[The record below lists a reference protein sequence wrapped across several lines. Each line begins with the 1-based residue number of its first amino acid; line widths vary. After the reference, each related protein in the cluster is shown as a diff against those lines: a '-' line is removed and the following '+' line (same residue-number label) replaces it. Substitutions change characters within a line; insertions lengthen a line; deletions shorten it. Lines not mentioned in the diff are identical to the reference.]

1 MLFLSV
7 AVKRFK
13 YSSAMIV
20 SMQNCS
26 PGAQTNNWDKLN
38 GKDWIPPP
46 FLYKIPRFPFREKKS
61 YYHLRQMFSLKV
73 TLAFFREERALK
85 SSHFMALSPFC
96 ITNHCTAIPHPELG
110 HYSFHGLGVWQ
121 NRFLSKNHQK
131 DLYKTKA
138 LNYQK
143 ENHLQFLKVNRGQ
156 LPILPFPDNYLFA
169 TTQNSDN
176 AGV

>member
-1 MLFLSV
+1 
-7 AVKRFK
+7 
-13 YSSAMIV
+13 MIV

-46 FLYKIPRFPFREKKS
+46 LLYKIPRFPFREKKS

-156 LPILPFPDNYLFA
+156 LPNSAVSWQLFVCH
-169 TTQNSDN
+169 NSKFRQCRCLN
-176 AGV
+176 LLKLLKTH

>member
-1 MLFLSV
+1 MQWLWVCKTAVQVHRQTTGINSMERTGFHHHFFTKFPDFLS
-7 AVKRFK
+7 
-13 YSSAMIV
+13 
-20 SMQNCS
+20 
-26 PGAQTNNWDKLN
+26 
-38 GKDWIPPP
+38 GK
-46 FLYKIPRFPFREKKS
+46 KKS

>member
-1 MLFLSV
+1 MQWLWVCKTAVQVHRQTTGINSMERTGFHHHFFTKFPDFLS
-7 AVKRFK
+7 
-13 YSSAMIV
+13 
-20 SMQNCS
+20 
-26 PGAQTNNWDKLN
+26 G
-38 GKDWIPPP
+38 
-46 FLYKIPRFPFREKKS
+46 KKS

-73 TLAFFREERALK
+73 TLAFFREERTLK

-110 HYSFHGLGVWQ
+110 HYSFHGLGVRQ

-143 ENHLQFLKVNRGQ
+143 ENHLQFLRWTEGSFQFCCFLIVN
-156 LPILPFPDNYLFA
+156 PDNYLFA
-169 TTQNSDN
+169 ATQNSDN

>member
-1 MLFLSV
+1 MQWLWVCKTAVQVHRQTTGINSTERTGFHHHFFTKFPDFLS
-7 AVKRFK
+7 
-13 YSSAMIV
+13 
-20 SMQNCS
+20 
-26 PGAQTNNWDKLN
+26 G
-38 GKDWIPPP
+38 
-46 FLYKIPRFPFREKKS
+46 KKS

-110 HYSFHGLGVWQ
+110 HYSFHGLGVRQ

-143 ENHLQFLKVNRGQ
+143 ENHLQFLRWTEGSLQFCCFLIVN
-156 LPILPFPDNYLFA
+156 PDNFLFA
-169 TTQNSDN
+169 ATQNSDN